1 MAEKFG
7 FFEAIWDE
15 YGLNPVTEAYTG
27 WWDTAYLW
35 KDFMNYFKLFVGN
48 GVFASPVNQL
58 KVIAGSGM
66 NVIVKDGW
74 AFINGHWYHN
84 DEDKVIEIQKNTSGV
99 NRHDSIMVRFDES
112 SRTIYALAFTGE
124 TEVTR
129 GDNVY
134 DLKLADVDVFPNA
147 VKISDANITDTRGDS
162 DVCGFVKGLLEVVN
176 THDLFLQYQGIFD
189 EWFNSIKDQLVGD
202 LAVKL
207 QLEFT
212 ELNGKVDNYYTQ
224 TTEDIQ
230 QYKDDLQELFTQYKQ
245 ELQDVT
251 DEAEGLVA
259 DYVDKDFVIELDS
272 YSFTGSEEEGYKCEI
287 QNEKITDGTLVD
299 VYWTKEDIQEAV
311 RCVIYVDSE
320 AGKIILTAGRKP
332 SKALNAVIRVRVK

>member
-99 NRHDSIMVRFDES
+99 NRHDSVMVRFDES

-147 VKISDANITDTRGDS
+147 VKISDANITDTRSDS

-189 EWFNSIKDQLVGD
+189 EWFNTVKDQLTGD
-202 LAVKL
+202 LAVRL

-212 ELNGKVDNYYTQ
+212 ELNQKVDNYYNQ

-230 QYKDDLQELFTQYKQ
+230 DYKD
-245 ELQDVT
+245 ELQGIV
-251 DEAEGLVA
+251 DEANETVSNF
-259 DYVDKDFVIELDS
+259 VDKDFVIPLNEYTFSGSDN
-272 YSFTGSEEEGYKCEI
+272 TGYICEVI
-287 QNEKITDGTLVD
+287 NEKITGGTLVD

-320 AGKIILTAGRKP
+320 EGKIVFSAGRKP
-332 SKALNAVIRVRVK
+332 SKALHAVIRVRVK